1 MLRMGFFTLI
11 PKKKPIL
18 VILSRI
24 NNMKKRNI
32 FNLMF
37 HYKELVE
44 QKERY
49 IKCQNLIDCS
59 YDLQVEIDGCKTL
72 VELLHAHKD
81 LWNKGFQNFN
91 LGPCS
96 WGMFRTKS
104 IPEMHPSEVFLGG
117 IWGLSTRNI
126 PFWEAYSDEDMSG
139 NGFGLDPS
147 TKIYDL
153 IMNQYRRLLWLNVE
167 DLTNQAKDYVREYE
181 REV

>member
-1 MLRMGFFTLI
+1 MWI
-11 PKKKPIL
+11 PKKKL
-18 VILSRI
+18 MLDTLFVID
-24 NNMKKRNI
+24 NMKKRNI
-32 FNLMF
+32 FNIMF
-37 HYKELVE
+37 HYKELME
-44 QKERY
+44 QKEQY

-59 YDLQVEIDGCKTL
+59 YDIQVEIDGCKTL

-96 WGMFRTKS
+96 WGMFRTTS
-104 IPEMHPSEVFLGG
+104 IPKMHPSEVFLGG

-153 IMNQYRRLLWLNVE
+153 IMNQYRKLLRLNVE
-167 DLTNQAKDYVREYE
+167 DITNKARLYIKEYE
-181 REV
+181 DM

>member
-1 MLRMGFFTLI
+1 M
-11 PKKKPIL
+11 
-18 VILSRI
+18 
-24 NNMKKRNI
+24 
-32 FNLMF
+32 
-37 HYKELVE
+37 E
-44 QKERY
+44 QKEQY
-49 IKCQNLIDCS
+49 IRCQNLINCS
-59 YDLQVEIDGCKTL
+59 YDIQVEIDGCQTL
-72 VELLHAHKD
+72 VELLHVHKD

-104 IPEMHPSEVFLGG
+104 IPNMHPSEVFLGG

-139 NGFGLDPS
+139 NGFGLDDS

-167 DLTNQAKDYVREYE
+167 DLTNKAKDYVREYE